1 MIYKHFIPLYG
12 LLFYFHYYVLW
23 RTRAFNTEVQGFLCH
38 IEVFYAKLKVK
49 RLSACFLLRVF
60 SLCSVFRFN
69 PFWVSFC
76 IWCKVKMQLHS
87 FACGHPVFQDHL
99 LKWLFFS
106 LLDSHGTDTKI
117 QLIVDVWCTSGSWN
131 LFHWLIYLSLRQYH
145 TVLTLSCFLFFFR
158 KFRNWEF
165 HLLCTVSGWF

>member
-1 MIYKHFIPLYG
+1 MCRVSCQVIISNFWSSLEKCLFISFAHFFLNWAFCTYIIDLLVFFIYSGNKFLIRYMIYKHFISLYG

-23 RTRAFNTEVQGFLCH
+23 RTRAFNTEVQCCLCH

-49 RLSACFLLRVF
+49 RLSACFLLRSF
-60 SLCSVFRFN
+60 SLCPVFRFN

-99 LKWLFFS
+99 LKWLFFT
-106 LLDSHGTDTKI
+106 LLDSHGTDT
-117 QLIVDVWCTSGSWN
+117 
-131 LFHWLIYLSLRQYH
+131 
-145 TVLTLSCFLFFFR
+145 
-158 KFRNWEF
+158 
-165 HLLCTVSGWF
+165 